1 MTVVKAPAKI
11 NLQLS
16 VGAKG
21 DDGYHDLATVFQA
34 VSLYDEINVQ
44 EGENGSGIT
53 LRFTG
58 DNPHIAN
65 LPTNNKNLAYK
76 AAQLFAQRKKVP
88 LDLIIEIKKQI
99 PIAGGMAG
107 GSANAAGVLVALD
120 SLYETKMS
128 KDDLVALARQ
138 LGSDV
143 PFSLT
148 GGTAVGTGRGD
159 RLTPALARGTF
170 HWVLAY
176 SSQGLSTPAVYEE
189 CDRLRQGFAQRQP
202 RVSEELMHAL
212 SSGDPIALGKSL
224 VNDLQPAACSL
235 KPALKLALS
244 AGMESGAIGA
254 LVSGSGPTVAFLAKS
269 EEASI
274 ELAVALSSTGAV
286 SQLGRAHSPVGG
298 PRVIEV

>member
-34 VSLYDEINVQ
+34 VSLYDEIKVTP
-44 EGENGSGIT
+44 GENGSGIT
-53 LRFTG
+53 LRFSG

-76 AAQLFAQRKKVP
+76 AAQLFAQRKKVS
-88 LDLIIEIKKQI
+88 LDLVIEIRKQI

-120 SLYETKMS
+120 SLYETKMT
-128 KDDLVALARQ
+128 KDELIIIARQ

-202 RVSEELMHAL
+202 RVNEELMHAL
-212 SSGDPIALGKSL
+212 SSGDPVSLGKSL
-224 VNDLQPAACSL
+224 VNDLQAAACSL
-235 KPALKLALS
+235 RPALKLALS
-244 AGMESGAIGA
+244 AGMDSGAIGA
-254 LVSGSGPTVAFLAKS
+254 LVSGSGPTVAFLAKD
-269 EEASI
+269 EEAAI
-274 ELAVALSSTGAV
+274 DLAVALSSTGAV

-298 PRVIEV
+298 PKIID

>member
-1 MTVVKAPAKI
+1 MTVVRAPAKI

-21 DDGYHDLATVFQA
+21 ADGYHDLATVFQA
-34 VSLYDEINVQ
+34 VSLYDEIKVTH
-44 EGENGSGIT
+44 GENGSGIT
-53 LRFTG
+53 LRFSG

-76 AAQLFAQRKKVP
+76 AAQLFAQRKKVS
-88 LDLIIEIKKQI
+88 LDLVIEIRKQI

-120 SLYETKMS
+120 SLYETKMT
-128 KDDLVALARQ
+128 KDELIMIARQ

-202 RVSEELMHAL
+202 RVNEELMHAL
-212 SSGDPIALGKSL
+212 SSGDPVSLGKSL
-224 VNDLQPAACSL
+224 VNDLQAAACSL
-235 KPALKLALS
+235 RPALKLALS
-244 AGMESGAIGA
+244 AGMDSGAIGA
-254 LVSGSGPTVAFLAKS
+254 LVSGSGPTVAFLAKD
-269 EEASI
+269 EEAAI
-274 ELAVALSSTGAV
+274 DLAVALSSTGAV

-298 PRVIEV
+298 PKVID

>member
-34 VSLYDEINVQ
+34 VSLYDEITVTP
-44 EGENGSGIT
+44 GESGSGIT
-53 LRFTG
+53 LRFSG

-76 AAQLFAQRKKVP
+76 AAQLFAQRKKVS
-88 LDLIIEIKKQI
+88 LDLVIEIRKQI

-120 SLYETKMS
+120 SLYETKMT
-128 KDDLVALARQ
+128 KDELIMIARQ

-202 RVSEELMHAL
+202 RVNEELMHAL
-212 SSGDPIALGKSL
+212 SSGDPVSLGKSL
-224 VNDLQPAACSL
+224 VNDLQAAACSL
-235 KPALKLALS
+235 RPALKLALS
-244 AGMESGAIGA
+244 AGMDSGAIGA
-254 LVSGSGPTVAFLAKS
+254 LVSGSGPTVAFLAKD
-269 EEASI
+269 EEAAI
-274 ELAVALSSTGAV
+274 DLAVALSSTGAV

-298 PRVIEV
+298 PKVID

>member
-1 MTVVKAPAKI
+1 
-11 NLQLS
+11 
-16 VGAKG
+16 
-21 DDGYHDLATVFQA
+21 
-34 VSLYDEINVQ
+34 
-44 EGENGSGIT
+44 
-53 LRFTG
+53 
-58 DNPHIAN
+58 
-65 LPTNNKNLAYK
+65 
-76 AAQLFAQRKKVP
+76 
-88 LDLIIEIKKQI
+88 
-99 PIAGGMAG
+99 MAG

-120 SLYETKMS
+120 SLYETRMS
-128 KDDLVALARQ
+128 KEDLIALARQ

-274 ELAVALSSTGAV
+274 DLAVALSSTGAV

-298 PRVIEV
+298 PRVIEN

>member
-34 VSLYDEINVQ
+34 VSLYDEIKVTH
-44 EGENGSGIT
+44 GENGSGIT
-53 LRFTG
+53 LRFSG

-76 AAQLFAQRKKVP
+76 AAQLFAQRKKVS
-88 LDLIIEIKKQI
+88 LDLVIEIRKQI

-120 SLYETKMS
+120 SLYETKMT
-128 KDDLVALARQ
+128 KDELIIIARQ

-202 RVSEELMHAL
+202 RVNEELMHAL
-212 SSGDPIALGKSL
+212 SSGDPVSLGKSL
-224 VNDLQPAACSL
+224 VNDLQAAACSL
-235 KPALKLALS
+235 RPALKLAIS
-244 AGMESGAIGA
+244 AGMDSGAIGA
-254 LVSGSGPTVAFLAKS
+254 LVSGSGPTVAFLAKD
-269 EEASI
+269 EEAAI
-274 ELAVALSSTGAV
+274 DLAVALSSTGAV

-298 PRVIEV
+298 PKVID

>member
-1 MTVVKAPAKI
+1 MVLVKAPAKI

-21 DDGYHDLATVFQA
+21 EDGYHDLATVFQA
-34 VSLYDEINVQ
+34 VSLYDEITLNH
-44 EGENGSGIT
+44 GESGSGIS

-58 DNPHIAN
+58 ENPHLAN
-65 LPTNNKNLAYK
+65 LPINNKNLAYK
-76 AAQLFAQRKKVP
+76 AAQLFAQRKKVS
-88 LDLIIEIKKQI
+88 LDLVIEIKKQI

-107 GSANAAGVLVALD
+107 GSADAAGVLIALD
-120 SLYETKMS
+120 ALFETKS
-128 KDDLVALARQ
+128 SRDELLDLARV

-176 SSQGLSTPAVYEE
+176 SSQGLSTPAVYAE
-189 CDRLRQGFAQRQP
+189 CDRLRQGFAERQP
-202 RVSEELMHAL
+202 RVNEELMHAL
-212 SSGDPIALGKSL
+212 SSGDPVALGKAL

-235 KPALKLALS
+235 RPALKLALS
-244 AGMESGAIGA
+244 AGMDSGAVGA
-254 LVSGSGPTVAFLAKS
+254 IVSGSGPTVAFLAKS

-274 ELAVALSSTGAV
+274 DLAVALSSTGAV
-286 SQLGRAHSPVGG
+286 SQLGRAYSPVGG
-298 PRVIEV
+298 PKVID

>member
-34 VSLYDEINVQ
+34 VSLYDEIKVTP
-44 EGENGSGIT
+44 GESGSGIT
-53 LRFTG
+53 LRFSG

-76 AAQLFAQRKKVP
+76 AAQLFAQRKKVS
-88 LDLIIEIKKQI
+88 LDLVIEIRKQI

-120 SLYETKMS
+120 SLYETKMT
-128 KDDLVALARQ
+128 KDELITIARQ

-202 RVSEELMHAL
+202 RVNEELMHAL
-212 SSGDPIALGKSL
+212 SSGDPISLGKSL
-224 VNDLQPAACSL
+224 VNDLQAAACSL
-235 KPALKLALS
+235 RPALKLALS
-244 AGMESGAIGA
+244 AGMDSGAIGA
-254 LVSGSGPTVAFLAKS
+254 LVSGSGPTVAFLAKD
-269 EEASI
+269 EEAAI
-274 ELAVALSSTGAV
+274 DLAVALSSTGAV

-298 PRVIEV
+298 PKVID

>member
-34 VSLYDEINVQ
+34 VSLYDEIKVTH
-44 EGENGSGIT
+44 GENGSGIT
-53 LRFTG
+53 LRFSG

-76 AAQLFAQRKKVP
+76 AAQLFAQRKKVA
-88 LDLIIEIKKQI
+88 LDLVIEIRKQI

-120 SLYETKMS
+120 SLYETKMT
-128 KDDLVALARQ
+128 KDELIMIARQ

-202 RVSEELMHAL
+202 RVNEELMHAL
-212 SSGDPIALGKSL
+212 SSGDPVSLGKSL
-224 VNDLQPAACSL
+224 VNDLQAAACSL
-235 KPALKLALS
+235 RPALKLALS
-244 AGMESGAIGA
+244 AGMDSGAIGA
-254 LVSGSGPTVAFLAKS
+254 LVSGSGPTVAFLAKD
-269 EEASI
+269 EEAAI
-274 ELAVALSSTGAV
+274 DLAVALSSTGAV

-298 PRVIEV
+298 PKVID